1 MIRALIFDFD
11 GLVLETE
18 GPSYQSWVEVYRGFG
33 QTLPFAIWSK
43 IIGTTQATFDP
54 RLDLQTRVNE
64 PVDWDQIEAER
75 QKKESALIEAQRVLP
90 GVEAY
95 LQDARRLGLK
105 IGLASSSSCQWVT
118 GHLARLGL
126 QDYFD
131 CIRASDDVRKV
142 KPDPELYLAVL
153 RELEVRAGEAVA
165 FEDSPIGV
173 HAARQAR
180 LYCIAVPNPLTI
192 QLDLSE
198 ADFQLG
204 SLADM
209 TLEQLL
215 NLIDAH

>member
-33 QTLPFAIWSK
+33 QSLPFSIWSK

-64 PVDWDQIEAER
+64 PVDWDRVEAER
-75 QKKESALIEAQRVLP
+75 RKNENALIEAQVVLP

-95 LQDARRLGLK
+95 LKTARRLGLK

-118 GHLARLGL
+118 SHLTRLGL
-126 QDYFD
+126 EDYFD
-131 CIRASDDVRKV
+131 CIRASDDVHMV
-142 KPDPELYLAVL
+142 KPDPELYQAVL
-153 RELEVRAGEAVA
+153 CALDVRAGEAVA
-165 FEDSPIGV
+165 LEDSPIGI
-173 HAARQAR
+173 HSAKQAG
-180 LYCIAVPNPLTI
+180 LYCVAVPNSLTGQLNLDEADI
-192 QLDLSE
+192 QLS
-198 ADFQLG
+198 

-209 TLEQLL
+209 PLEQLL
-215 NLIDAH
+215 TLIHLD

>member
-33 QTLPFAIWSK
+33 QSLPFSIWSK

-64 PVDWDQIEAER
+64 PVDWDRVEVER
-75 QKKESALIEAQRVLP
+75 QKNESALIEAQAILP

-95 LQDARRLGLK
+95 LIAARRLGLK

-118 GHLARLGL
+118 GHLTRLGL
-126 QDYFD
+126 ENYFD
-131 CIRASDDVRKV
+131 CIRASDDVKHV
-142 KPDPELYLAVL
+142 KPDPALYLTVL
-153 RELEVRAGEAVA
+153 QGLEVRADEAIA
-165 FEDSPIGV
+165 FEDSPIGI
-173 HAARQAR
+173 HSAKQAG
-180 LYCIAVPNPLTI
+180 LYCIAIPNPLTS
-192 QLDLSE
+192 QLNLDE
-198 ADFQLG
+198 ADFRMG

-209 TLEQLL
+209 PLEQLL
-215 NLIDAH
+215 TLIHLD

>member
-33 QTLPFAIWSK
+33 QSLPFSLWSK

-64 PVDWDQIEAER
+64 PVDWDRVEAER
-75 QKKESALIEAQRVLP
+75 RKNENALIEAQVVLP

-95 LQDARRLGLK
+95 LKTARRLGLK

-118 GHLARLGL
+118 SHLTRLGL
-126 QDYFD
+126 EDYFD
-131 CIRASDDVRKV
+131 CIRASDDVHMV
-142 KPDPELYLAVL
+142 KPDPELYQAVL
-153 RELEVRAGEAVA
+153 CALDVRAGEAVA
-165 FEDSPIGV
+165 LEDSPIGI
-173 HAARQAR
+173 HSAKQAG
-180 LYCIAVPNPLTI
+180 LYCVAVPNSLTGQLNLDEADI
-192 QLDLSE
+192 QLS
-198 ADFQLG
+198 

-209 TLEQLL
+209 PLEQLL
-215 NLIDAH
+215 TLIHLD

>member
-33 QTLPFAIWSK
+33 QSLPFSIWSK

-64 PVDWDQIEAER
+64 PVDWDRVEAER
-75 QKKESALIEAQRVLP
+75 RKNENALIEAQVVLP

-95 LQDARRLGLK
+95 LKTARRLGLK

-118 GHLARLGL
+118 SHLTRLGL
-126 QDYFD
+126 EDYFD
-131 CIRASDDVRKV
+131 CIRASDDVHMV
-142 KPDPELYLAVL
+142 KPDPELYQAVL
-153 RELEVRAGEAVA
+153 CALDVRAGEAVA
-165 FEDSPIGV
+165 LEDSPIGI
-173 HAARQAR
+173 HSAKQAG
-180 LYCIAVPNPLTI
+180 LYCVAVPNSLTGQLNLDEADI
-192 QLDLSE
+192 QLS
-198 ADFQLG
+198 

-209 TLEQLL
+209 PLEQLL
-215 NLIDAH
+215 NLINSN